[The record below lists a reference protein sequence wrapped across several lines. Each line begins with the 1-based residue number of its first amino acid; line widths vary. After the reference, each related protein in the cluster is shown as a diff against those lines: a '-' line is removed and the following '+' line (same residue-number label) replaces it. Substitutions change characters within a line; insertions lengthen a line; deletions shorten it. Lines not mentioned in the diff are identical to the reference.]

1 MKKWKCSVCGYV
13 HVGDEPPEKC
23 PVCGADRSL
32 FKELIEESP
41 ASSDTE
47 TTPPSDADTQSATP
61 GTAEPAAPQNIAT
74 PETSPEFESTLSPFK
89 AAFQKY
95 YEITT
100 RLMVKYHAHPIA
112 VHIPNGVLP
121 VAFLFLILSIIF
133 RSKGL
138 EIAAFY
144 NLVIVVLA
152 MPKVVFS
159 GYNDWKH
166 RFGGNMTNVFMTKI
180 VCGCTVFG
188 LGAILVI
195 WRAINPE
202 IIFSTTGFRWIYMLI
217 YMLILGAATVAGFLG
232 GKLIRFPGD

>member
-1 MKKWKCSVCGYV
+1 MCGYV

-23 PVCGADRSL
+23 PVCGADRSM
-32 FKELIEESP
+32 FKEIVEESP
-41 ASSDTE
+41 ASSDAE
-47 TTPPSDADTQSATP
+47 TASALSAEADTPSVSATS
-61 GTAEPAAPQNIAT
+61 AAPQDAAA
-74 PETSPEFESTLSPFK
+74 PETPSEPLGPSYFRTIFL
-89 AAFQKY
+89 KY

-121 VAFLFLILSIIF
+121 VAFIFLILSIMF
-133 RSKGL
+133 QSRGL

-166 RFGGNMTNVFMTKI
+166 RFAGHMTNVFLTKI
-180 VCGCTVFG
+180 ICGCAVFG

-195 WRAINPE
+195 WRLINPE
-202 IIFSTTGFRWIYMLI
+202 IIFSTTGFRWIYVLI
-217 YMLILGAATVAGFLG
+217 YMLMLTAVTIAGFLG

>member
-23 PVCGADRSL
+23 PVCGADRSM
-32 FKELIEESP
+32 FKEIVEESP
-41 ASSDTE
+41 ASSDAE
-47 TTPPSDADTQSATP
+47 TASALGADAADTSSGAATSV
-61 GTAEPAAPQNIAT
+61 ASQDAAA
-74 PETSPEFESTLSPFK
+74 PETSSEPLAPSSFRTTFL
-89 AAFQKY
+89 KY

-121 VAFLFLILSIIF
+121 VAFIFLILSIMF
-133 RSKGL
+133 QSRGL

-166 RFGGNMTNVFMTKI
+166 RFAGHMTNVFLTKI
-180 VCGCTVFG
+180 ICGCAVFG

-195 WRAINPE
+195 WRLINPE
-202 IIFSTTGFRWIYMLI
+202 IIFSTTGFRWIYVLI
-217 YMLILGAATVAGFLG
+217 YMLMLAAVTIAGFLG